1 MTPIVVL
8 DDGSHKLLVQD
19 PKARRLIELILL
31 TIQRIKMQLENE
43 NGN

>member
-8 DDGSHKLLVQD
+8 DDGVNKLLVQD
-19 PKARRLIELILL
+19 PKARRIIELILL
-31 TIQRIKMQLENE
+31 AIQRIQTLLESE